1 MCRRAIKRQH
11 NNKIILKGSKKLA
24 QLCCLRFKFVVSW
37 FQVYSGYR
45 FAAAAKDQHKPV
57 AILNIGPTR
66 ADKLADLK
74 IDAKCGDI
82 LPKIRLTVS

>member
-1 MCRRAIKRQH
+1 MFSRVR
-11 NNKIILKGSKKLA
+11 
-24 QLCCLRFKFVVSW
+24 KFRNFTVSFLY

-82 LPKIRLTVS
+82 LPKIELTVS